1 MEAYLNFLNQIMD
14 KGVDR
19 PDRTGTGTRSLF
31 GYEMRFDLQAG
42 FPLVTTK
49 RCHFKSIVVE
59 LLWMLSGSTNVRDLQ
74 SEGVSIWD
82 EWADETGEL
91 GPVYGAQWRA
101 WLGQGADKIDQMKN
115 LIDGLR
121 SNPNARRHIVS
132 AWNVGQLKDMALPP
146 CHAFMQFYV
155 AENRLSCKLIQ
166 RSADA
171 FLGVPF
177 NIASYALLTHMI
189 AAQCDLIADCFIWSG
204 GDCHIY
210 HNHFEQVKTQ
220 CMRQPHALPQLK
232 LNQEVQDLF
241 AYQYKDI
248 ELCHYRAHPHISA
261 KVAV

>member
-1 MEAYLNFLNQIMD
+1 MIISLLHFQSSNLQHLKNFLN
-14 KGVDR
+14 KG
-19 PDRTGTGTRSLF
+19 
-31 GYEMRFDLQAG
+31 
-42 FPLVTTK
+42 
-49 RCHFKSIVVE
+49 
-59 LLWMLSGSTNVRDLQ
+59 
-74 SEGVSIWD
+74 
-82 EWADETGEL
+82 
-91 GPVYGAQWRA
+91 
-101 WLGQGADKIDQMKN
+101 KIDQMKN

-132 AWNVGQLKDMALPP
+132 AWNVGQLKEMALPP

-177 NIASYALLTHMI
+177 NIASYALLTHMV
-189 AAQCDLIADCFIWSG
+189 AAQCNLTPDCFIWSG

-232 LNQEVQDLF
+232 LNQQVKNLF
-241 AYQYKDI
+241 EYRYQDI
-248 ELCHYRAHPHISA
+248 ELCHYQAHPHISA